1 MSKQAEIEKPEGRTP
16 YSHFAEE
23 RYDKQRDEGVA
34 PLSAKGG
41 GMPDA

>member
-1 MSKQAEIEKPEGRTP
+1 MSKQAEIEKPEGRTL

-34 PLSAKGG
+34 PPVRGG
-41 GMPDA
+41 RRDADA